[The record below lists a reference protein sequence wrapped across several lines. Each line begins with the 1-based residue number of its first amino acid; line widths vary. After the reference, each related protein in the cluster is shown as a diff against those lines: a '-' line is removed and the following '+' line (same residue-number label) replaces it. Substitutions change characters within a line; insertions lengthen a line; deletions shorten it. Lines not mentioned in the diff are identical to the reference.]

1 MRKALC
7 IVPTCV
13 FAIVLAVGP
22 LAGAGGG
29 RGGICFQDGTPSRE
43 VGVLVMDS
51 CFSPETIS
59 IEAGQT
65 VTWELFGEAQLP
77 HTVTFA
83 DGNSSEDLVDTF
95 AVKFRE
101 PGVYA
106 YSCAYHPGMVGAV
119 TVSGAA
125 VPGLPTE
132 VVETALVDDLAT
144 DEVALAGA
152 GNDEVVLTGNDGVVL
167 SIDPLTALFL
177 VGIAFAFGA
186 GAAGAARVIRDA

>member
-13 FAIVLAVGP
+13 FALVLAVGP
-22 LAGAGGG
+22 VASAGGG
-29 RGGICFQDGTPSRE
+29 RGGVCFQNGAASYE

-51 CFSPETIS
+51 CFSPDAIS

-65 VTWELFGEAQLP
+65 VTWELSDQAQLP

-83 DGNSSEDLVDTF
+83 DGNSSEDLIDTF

-119 TVSGAA
+119 TVSGAP

-132 VVETALVDDLAT
+132 VVDTPVVDDVAT
-144 DEVALAGA
+144 DEVALTGA
-152 GNDEVVLTGNDGVVL
+152 ATAANDLVVR
-167 SIDPLTALFL
+167 IDPLTALFL

>member
-13 FAIVLAVGP
+13 FAVVLAVGP
-22 LAGAGGG
+22 VAAAGGG
-29 RGGICFQDGTPSRE
+29 RGGVCFQDGTPSHE

-51 CFSPETIS
+51 CFSPDAIS

-65 VTWELFGEAQLP
+65 VTWELSDQAQLP

-83 DGNSSEDLVDTF
+83 DGNSSENLVDTF

-119 TVSGAA
+119 TVSGAP

-132 VVETALVDDLAT
+132 VVETTAVEDVAT
-144 DEVALAGA
+144 DEVTLAGA
-152 GNDEVVLTGNDGVVL
+152 ATTPNDLVVR
-167 SIDPLTALFL
+167 IDPLTALFL
-177 VGIAFAFGA
+177 VGIAFAFGV